1 MNMTERA
8 RNLRQ
13 RSTDAEKALWQRLR
27 NRQLGYKF
35 RRQVPIGRY
44 IADFLCFE
52 KKLVIEA
59 DGYHHRNNPNDAVRD
74 AWFEAQGYRV
84 LRFWNSEI
92 LENTEGV
99 LEVIRRALE
108 ES

>member
-1 MNMTERA
+1 
-8 RNLRQ
+8 
-13 RSTDAEKALWQRLR
+13 LWQRLR

-35 RRQVPIGRY
+35 RRQVPRGRY

-52 KKLVIEA
+52 EKLVIEA
-59 DGYHHRNNPNDAVRD
+59 DGSQHRDNPNDKVRD

-84 LRFWNSEI
+84 LRFWNWEI
-92 LENTEGV
+92 LRDTEGV
-99 LEVIRRALE
+99 LEVIRQALE

>member
-1 MNMTERA
+1 MNLTERA
-8 RNLRQ
+8 RSLRQ
-13 RSTDAEKALWQRLR
+13 SSTEAEKVLWQHLR

-35 RRQVPIGRY
+35 RPQVPRGSY

-59 DGYHHRNNPNDAVRD
+59 DGSQHRDNPNDQIRD

-92 LENTEGV
+92 LQDTEGV
-99 LEVIRRALE
+99 LEVIQHALN